1 MKLTVK
7 RSGQKARSKSFKEL
21 ARDTTK
27 MVFGG
32 PKKKKVA
39 KKKK

>member
-7 RSGQKARSKSFKEL
+7 RSGKKARNKSVKEV
-21 ARDTTK
+21 ARDAKK
-27 MVFGG
+27 MIFGG
-32 PKKKKVA
+32 PKKKA